1 MSKALGSYPTGLPQV
16 RARMKRLEE
25 LETRLAADAARWE
38 ESVEPLKGMERLWY
52 AGFLR
57 QAVAALRNARTSLE
71 AVADRLGRNDS
82 ERGLNIPPAPH
93 RPGGTP

>member
-1 MSKALGSYPTGLPQV
+1 MIGLPQV

-25 LETRLAADAARWE
+25 LETRLAADATRWE
-38 ESVEPLKGMERLWY
+38 ESVGALKGMERLWY

-71 AVADRLGRNDS
+71 AVADRLRRDGF
-82 ERGLNIPPAPH
+82 ERGLNTPPAPH
-93 RPGGTP
+93 RPAGTP

>member
-1 MSKALGSYPTGLPQV
+1 MIGLPQV

-38 ESVEPLKGMERLWY
+38 ESVEGLKGMERQWY

-57 QAVAALRNARTSLE
+57 QAAAVLEERPHVA
-71 AVADRLGRNDS
+71 
-82 ERGLNIPPAPH
+82 
-93 RPGGTP
+93 